1 MAQSNRIELVSRI
14 ADDMWNRGKIDV
26 GDEIM
31 HADARYHG
39 PHMPNGCGGRDDWKR
54 AVAMYRASFPDSHVR
69 YEEMI
74 EADDVV
80 IGRWSATATHTGNL
94 PGLEATGRSIRI
106 TGITIYRFADGM
118 ISEAWEELDMLG
130 MWQQLGVVS
139 LPGNH

>member
-1 MAQSNRIELVSRI
+1 MAQTNRIELIARI
-14 ADDMWNRGKIDV
+14 ADDMWNRGEIDV
-26 GDEIM
+26 ADRIM

-39 PHMPNGCGGRDDWKR
+39 PHMPNGTGGREDWKR
-54 AVAMYRASFPDSHVR
+54 AVAMYRASFPDSHVT
-69 YEEMI
+69 YEDLI
-74 EADDVV
+74 EADDTI

-94 PGLEATGRSIRI
+94 PGLKATGKSIRI
-106 TGITIYRFADGM
+106 TGITIYRFADGV